1 MTISPALPVGLVIDP
16 VTGAISG
23 TATAT
28 SAPRAYTVTATNAGG
43 TGTDIIT
50 ISIVEPSRPTITYQP
65 ANIKSFP
72 VDSVITPWIPI
83 TTDVINSVT
92 VTPAL
97 PAGLVIDPLTG
108 IITGKPTAI
117 MTKRDYIVTA
127 SNTAGSDTARISITV
142 TQKAPT
148 IVYNPTNKVFG
159 KDLFGSYT
167 PIVTGAPFTSV
178 TTIPAALPEGLRI
191 DSLGVIKGTP
201 TQVSAPRAYTINV
214 SNAGGTATT
223 QVTLEV
229 SADICPVTV
238 SVSPSAIIL
247 TQGVVI
253 NPAITP
259 TTTGVVSGFSLNPA
273 IPAGLTFN
281 PSSGAISGT
290 PTGILTTTSFVM
302 TAGNGTCSATG
313 TFSMTINPKA
323 PTIEYTPKNKTFG
336 LNTPIAAFAPVIT
349 GAPVTV
355 SIFPTLP
362 AGLVLN
368 TTTGAITGTPSATSA
383 PTAYTVKAI
392 NSSGEDT
399 DVITIEVT
407 ATVTCPDV
415 NYNPNAL
422 VLEVA
427 KDTTITPSQTGVI
440 NSFTISPA
448 LPAGLAFNT
457 ANGTI
462 SGKAL
467 AKLATKTFTVK
478 AINSV
483 CTDSTTITIQVK
495 DKLPEI
501 AYLVPSLVKINKNE
515 ARTFPLTSTGGAIDS
530 LTIDKALP
538 EGLVFNTKTGTISG
552 TATAASPA
560 NTYTVKA
567 FNESGFDIAT
577 IVIEVLEVGIA
588 PTIEYP
594 TKEYNYFKGDKVSI
608 LPTLWDNVQSAT
620 SSPTTLPGGLSLD
633 PVNGKISGVAGYITV
648 KTTYTIT
655 ALNTAGTDTAKVII
669 TVSPINPPDSLS
681 YASPKSFIV
690 NEQIIPLSP
699 KVKGFVE
706 KYEVSPVLPAGLVLD
721 PKSGII
727 TGKPSVISPESPYVI
742 TASNETGGTSFT
754 LLISVTN
761 PIAPELCYE
770 VTSRTF
776 NVGEKINTWKPT
788 VKGAVNKVTIS
799 PNLPAGLT
807 IDPVTGDITGT
818 PTVKSAAK
826 SYVVTS
832 YNSAGEGKCTINIT
846 VVDSIAPSN
855 LKYAKPISL
864 KQGVKMSDLIPTYT
878 GYIAKFTAAPGL
890 PAGLSLDSTTGK
902 ISGTPTTPVTAAS
915 AVITG
920 INSYGSTTDTLSITV
935 AAIAPVD
942 SVTYPSPLVFVRN
955 ERILPVSPTVVG
967 GPATSFTMTPALP
980 SGLQMDPLTG
990 IISGTP
996 IIYSP
1001 ANSYAVTASNSVN
1014 SITTNISIRVDSV
1027 ATLPPSDLYDSPI
1040 TTYKGVQVEIKPKA
1054 NTAKSFTISPSLPT
1068 GLDLDLFT
1076 GIIRGIPTKLSLLTK
1091 YVVVATNSAGSVRDT
1106 IELEVNNPPTIN
1118 YPKKLSFNQN
1128 ELIVPVAPVVEG
1140 GFVSGYSITPG
1151 LPAGLSIDATSG
1163 EITGTPTAISAL
1175 SDYFISANDGVA
1187 TDSVKIEVVTPRPPV
1202 ISYPSPQVYDLRVE
1216 IKPLEPNVNGYV
1228 ASYIVS
1234 PSLPAGLS
1242 IDPSTGIISGTP
1254 SALKSIATYI
1264 ITARN
1269 AAGSDTARLVITVR
1283 TPVKPD
1289 SLEYPTPNTF
1299 IVGDP
1304 IETMKPK
1311 VKGGVSLFTVAPE
1324 LPAGLSLDPS
1334 TGWVTGTPSIAK
1346 DSAIYVFTATN
1357 VSGSTSANVA
1367 ITVINRPIEFDYTP
1381 TSVTFNRGELIN
1393 PLSPRTA
1400 GIIDSIIVS
1409 PALPAGLTMDRKTG
1423 VISGKPQDLQD
1434 FKLYTF
1440 YATGPQGV
1448 VIDSLRIKVDNSA
1461 PCCIVYN
1468 SPNTFA
1474 KGVPINTLKPTYSGY
1489 IGSFSISPSLPAG
1502 LNFNQATGEITGT
1515 PTVLSDRTTYE
1526 VIGTNDLGSTKG
1538 EVVIAV
1544 TQLQVPQLPIYS
1556 TTKVTL
1562 TKGVKMVDLKPIVS
1576 GFVKTFIVTPALPAG
1591 ISLDPATGIISG
1603 IPADTSALASFVIT
1617 AENPAGKVSAT
1628 LQIEVIAPDSL
1639 CCLAYRTPNTF
1650 NKGKLITP
1658 ITPSVRGDVSSYTIK
1673 PALPQGLVFD
1683 PSSGIISGTPVNV
1696 MPITKY
1702 TVTASNAVN
1711 EVSASFTI
1719 QVVAGQKIKSISY
1732 PTPNVLTKGV
1742 TITPLSPTVLEKDAV
1757 ADSYTISPNLPAGLS
1772 MDPFTG
1778 VISGKPTSLSDSTRY
1793 EVIASNDFGSV
1804 STTLDITVIPMGPPQ
1819 DLVYPTPNQFTHGL
1833 QITPLTPTYVGTV
1846 EAFSVSPALPAGLT
1860 LDPVTGVIS
1869 GRPTAVSA
1877 LADYQVTAT
1886 NNSGSTQF
1894 TLQISVDSAT
1904 VAPDSLSYP
1913 TPNVFGQD
1921 EEINPLIPKVK
1932 GAVYAYSVEPS
1943 LPAGI
1948 NIDAV
1953 TGIISGTPIGVIEK
1967 STFTVTA
1974 RNNIG
1979 SVSAD
1984 IEITILP
1991 PGPPD
1996 SLYYP
2001 PVPGYTG
2008 KKIKRTLNR
2017 GEKMNPL
2024 TPNVKGFVKS
2034 YSINPSLPAGLNFD
2048 GFTGVISGTPE
2059 DITELAEYVITAM
2072 NAQGSISDTLL
2083 LEVILPVSPDSLSY
2097 PSPHTFIQGV
2107 AVVPSIL
2114 PTVNGF
2120 VRKYSI
2126 EPALPRGMTFDEI
2139 TGEIAGTPLDTL
2151 AKTSFVVTA
2160 TNSVG
2165 TATDS
2170 LEIEVVPPT
2179 ITYNTPNRFKQ
2190 GVEINPLEPTIVGK
2204 LISFSVSPALPKG
2217 IVLDSLTGIIS
2228 GNPYLPRRDT
2238 TYVITG
2244 RLGDI
2249 IAKTKIRIVIDI
2261 DSLSDLD
2268 NDGYK
2273 DWEEIGANINVPVDT
2288 DKDGTADILDDDSDG
2303 DGITD
2308 RDERETIRPDC
2319 DEDGIDNRIDKDV
2332 CNPTPYQGISPNG
2345 DGLNETLMLFYDL
2358 DLKRNPPNRLT
2369 VINRYGQT
2377 VFVMDNYDNSWG
2389 GQSNQGSSLLAGDGL
2404 LPDGTYYYILDFFGE
2419 KPTVT
2424 NYVYINRLKGQ

>member
-1 MTISPALPVGLVIDP
+1 VIDP
-16 VTGAISG
+16 ITGAISG

-50 ISIVEPSRPTITYQP
+50 ISIVEPSRPTITYEP
-65 ANIKSFP
+65 TNNKSFP

-127 SNTAGSDTARISITV
+127 TNTAGSDTARISITV
-142 TQKAPT
+142 TPKAPT
-148 IVYNPTNKVFG
+148 IVYNPTKKVFG
-159 KDLFGSYT
+159 KDVFGSYKPT
-167 PIVTGAPFTSV
+167 VTGAPFTSM
-178 TTIPAALPEGLRI
+178 TTLPELPEGLRI

-201 TQVSAPRAYTINV
+201 TQVLAPRAYTINV
-214 SNAGGTATT
+214 ANAGGTATA
-223 QVTLEV
+223 QVILEV
-229 SADICPVTV
+229 TADICPVTV
-238 SVSPSAIIL
+238 SVTPGAIVL
-247 TQGVVI
+247 TQGVAI

-259 TTTGVVSGFSLNPA
+259 TTTGVVSEFKISPA
-273 IPAGLTFN
+273 VPAGLSFN
-281 PSSGAISGT
+281 GTNGSITGT
-290 PTGILTTTSFVM
+290 PSATMTTTSFVI
-302 TAGNGTCSATG
+302 TASNGTCSETA
-313 TFSMTINPKA
+313 TFSLTINPAA
-323 PTIEYTPKNKTFG
+323 PEIVYTPKAKTFG
-336 LNTPIAAFAPVIT
+336 LNTAIAPYVPVIK
-349 GAPVTV
+349 GAPVSVT
-355 SIFPTLP
+355 IFPELP
-362 AGLVLN
+362 AGLTIDPVS
-368 TTTGAITGTPSATSA
+368 GAISGTPSATSA
-383 PTAYTVKAI
+383 PRAYTVKAT
-392 NSSGEDT
+392 NASGEGT
-399 DVITIEVT
+399 DLITIEVT

-415 NYNPNAL
+415 NYNPNVL
-422 VLEVA
+422 VLEIA
-427 KDTTITPSQTGVI
+427 KDTTITPTQTGVI
-440 NSFTISPA
+440 DRFTISPA
-448 LPAGLAFNT
+448 LPAGLVFNA

-467 AKLATKTFTVK
+467 AKLTTQSFTVK

-483 CTDSTTITIQVK
+483 CTDSTQITIRVK
-495 DKLPEI
+495 DKAPEI
-501 AYLVPSLVKINKNE
+501 AYLVPSLVRINKNE
-515 ARTFPLTSTGGAIDS
+515 ARNIPLTSTGGSIDS

-538 EGLVFNTKTGTISG
+538 EGLVFDSKTGTISG
-552 TATAASPA
+552 TATAASSA

-567 FNESGFDIAT
+567 FNESGSDMAT
-577 IVIEVLEVGIA
+577 IVIEVLNEGLA

-594 TKEYNYFKGDKVSI
+594 AKEYNYFKGDKVSI
-608 LPTLWDNVQSAT
+608 LPAIWTGVQSAT
-620 SSPTTLPGGLSLD
+620 SSPTLPVGLSINQ
-633 PVNGKISGVAGYITV
+633 VSGEISGVVNYITV
-648 KTTYTIT
+648 KKTYEIN
-655 ALNTAGTDTAKVII
+655 AVNSAGSDTATVVITI
-669 TVSPINPPDSLS
+669 SPILPPDSLS

-690 NEQIIPLSP
+690 NEQILPLSP

-706 KYEVSPVLPAGLVLD
+706 KYEVSPALPAGLTLD

-727 TGKPSVISPESPYVI
+727 TGKPTVITPESPYVI
-742 TASNETGGTSFT
+742 TASNETGGVSFT
-754 LLISVTN
+754 LLISVTT

-799 PNLPAGLT
+799 PALPDGLV
-807 IDPVTGDITGT
+807 IDLVTGDISGT
-818 PTVKSAAK
+818 PKVKSAAK

-846 VVDSIAPSN
+846 VLDSIAPSN
-855 LKYAKPISL
+855 LKYAKPVNL
-864 KQGVKMSDLIPTYT
+864 KQGVKMSELIPTYT
-878 GYIAKFTAAPGL
+878 GYIAKFTSAPGL

-902 ISGTPTTPVTAAS
+902 ISGTPTTPVTAAR

-920 INSYGSTTDTLSITV
+920 VNKYGSTTDTLSITV
-935 AAIAPVD
+935 SAIAPID
-942 SVTYPSPLVFVRN
+942 SVTYPNPLVFVKN
-955 ERILPVSPTVVG
+955 ERILPVSPAVIG

-980 SGLQMDPLTG
+980 SGLQIDPLTG

-996 IIYSP
+996 INYSP
-1001 ANSYAVTASNSVN
+1001 ANSYAITASNDVN
-1014 SITTNISIRVDSV
+1014 SITTNISFRVDSV
-1027 ATLPPSDLYDSPI
+1027 ASAIPLPLYDSPI

-1054 NTAKSFTISPSLPT
+1054 NSARSFTISPSLPD
-1068 GLDLDLFT
+1068 GLTLDLFT
-1076 GIIRGIPTKLSLLTK
+1076 GAIRGIPTKLSLLMK

-1118 YPKKLSFNQN
+1118 YPKKLTFNQN
-1128 ELIVPVAPVVEG
+1128 EGIVPVAPVVEG

-1151 LPAGLSIDATSG
+1151 LPAGLSIDTFTG

-1187 TDSVKIEVVTPRPPV
+1187 TDSVKIEVVTPRKPL
-1202 ISYPSPQVYDLRVE
+1202 ISYPSPQVYDLKVE
-1216 IKPLEPNVNGYV
+1216 IKPLEPIVDGYV

-1254 SALKSIATYI
+1254 SVLKSIATYI
-1264 ITARN
+1264 VTARN

-1283 TPVKPD
+1283 TPPKPD
-1289 SLEYPTPNTF
+1289 SLSYEPGNF
-1299 IVGDP
+1299 VFKVGEP

-1311 VKGGVSLFTVAPE
+1311 VKGGVSLFTVAPT

-1334 TGWVTGTPSIAK
+1334 TGWVSGTPSIAN

-1367 ITVINRPIEFDYTP
+1367 ITVINRPIEFDYMP

-1409 PALPAGLTMDRKTG
+1409 PELPAGLTMDKNTG

-1440 YATGPQGV
+1440 YASGPEGV
-1448 VIDSLRIKVDNSA
+1448 MIDSLRIKVDNSA

-1474 KGVPINTLKPTYSGY
+1474 KGTPINALKPTYSGY

-1538 EVVIAV
+1538 VVVIEVVLLEA
-1544 TQLQVPQLPIYS
+1544 PKLPIYS

-1562 TKGVKMVDLKPIVS
+1562 TKGVKMVELKPIVS
-1576 GFVKTFIVTPALPAG
+1576 GFVKTYTVTPALPAG

-1617 AENPAGKVSAT
+1617 AENPAGKTSTT

-1639 CCLAYRTPNTF
+1639 CCLAYSSPNKF

-1673 PALPQGLVFD
+1673 PALPEGLVFD
-1683 PSSGIISGTPVNV
+1683 PNSGIVSGTPVNV

-1719 QVVAGQKIKSISY
+1719 EVVAGQKIKSISY

-1742 TITPLSPTVLEKDAV
+1742 TISPLSPSVLEKDAV

-1804 STTLDITVIPMGPPQ
+1804 STTLDIKVIPMGPPE

-1833 QITPLTPTYVGTV
+1833 AITPLTPTYVGTV
-1846 EAFSVSPALPAGLT
+1846 ESFTVSPALPAGLT
-1860 LDPVTGVIS
+1860 LDPVTGIIS

-1877 LADYQVTAT
+1877 LADYLVTAT
-1886 NNSGSTQF
+1886 NNSGSAEF
-1894 TLQISVDSAT
+1894 TLQITVDSAT

-1921 EEINPLIPKVK
+1921 EEINPLIPTVK
-1932 GAVYAYSVEPS
+1932 GAVYAYSVEPN

-1948 NIDAV
+1948 EIDAV
-1953 TGIISGTPIGVIEK
+1953 TGIITGTPIGIIEK

-1979 SVSAD
+1979 SVSTN

-2059 DITELAEYVITAM
+2059 DITELVEYVITAM
-2072 NAQGSISDTLL
+2072 NAQGSVSDTLL
-2083 LEVILPVSPDSLSY
+2083 LEVVLPVSPDSLSY

-2120 VRKYSI
+2120 VKKYSI
-2126 EPALPRGMTFDEI
+2126 EPLLPRGMTFDEI

-2160 TNSVG
+2160 TNSIG
-2165 TATDS
+2165 SASDS
-2170 LEIEVVPPT
+2170 LEIEVIPPT

-2190 GVEINPLEPTIVGK
+2190 GLEINPLEPTIVGK
-2204 LISFSVSPALPKG
+2204 LISFSISPALPKG

-2268 NDGYK
+2268 NDSYL
-2273 DWEEIGANINVPVDT
+2273 DWEELGANINVPVDT
-2288 DKDGTADILDDDSDG
+2288 DKDGTPDILDEDSDG

-2319 DEDGIDNRIDKDV
+2319 DEDGIDNRIDSDV

-2389 GQSNQGSSLLAGDGL
+2389 GQSNQGTGLLAGDGL